1 MEWYYYCKTTTTK
14 ENNAMKNKYKP
25 YMIDIKYECR
35 TYQYVGRD
43 YGNSKS
49 ADLSCIFN
57 FDRFIRKIWNRKQ
70 TKYRF
75 CNTYSD
81 WEEHITNVLNKNIV
95 NYDDMV
101 HWLIWKR
108 NVAKQQLEAVKV
120 ISIPIYMALIGVFS
134 TFLNKEFHPM
144 LELLIILIII
154 IAFCVFIL
162 LRAMDRVEF
171 FDDFIKIAKGIKQP

>member
-1 MEWYYYCKTTTTK
+1 
-14 ENNAMKNKYKP
+14 MKNKYKP

-57 FDRFIRKIWNRKQ
+57 FDRFIRKIWNR
-70 TKYRF
+70 
-75 CNTYSD
+75 
-81 WEEHITNVLNKNIV
+81 
-95 NYDDMV
+95 
-101 HWLIWKR
+101 

-134 TFLNKEFHPM
+134 TLLDNEFHPM
-144 LELLIILIII
+144 LELLIILLII